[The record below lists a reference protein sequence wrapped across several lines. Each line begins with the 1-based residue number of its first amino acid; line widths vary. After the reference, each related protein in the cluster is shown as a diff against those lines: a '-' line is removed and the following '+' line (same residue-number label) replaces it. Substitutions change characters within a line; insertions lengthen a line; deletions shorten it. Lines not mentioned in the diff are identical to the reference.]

1 MSLFINGYRYDLG
14 FFVQCLWNKTSH
26 HHVSRIS
33 FEFALKGNQ
42 KKKKKKKI
50 SFSFSQN
57 VQFGKNSPIYQSLIS
72 AQYCKKI
79 FSNPLSGPRRVIVR
93 LKVLPTDIM
102 PQLYGE

>member
-42 KKKKKKKI
+42 KKSPLVSVKTYSSEKI
-50 SFSFSQN
+50 ARFIN
-57 VQFGKNSPIYQSLIS
+57 L
-72 AQYCKKI
+72 
-79 FSNPLSGPRRVIVR
+79 
-93 LKVLPTDIM
+93 
-102 PQLYGE
+102 

>member
-42 KKKKKKKI
+42 KEI

-57 VQFGKNSPIYQSLIS
+57 VQFGKNSRSYQSLIS

-93 LKVLPTDIM
+93 LKVSPTDIM
-102 PQLYGE
+102 PQLYSE